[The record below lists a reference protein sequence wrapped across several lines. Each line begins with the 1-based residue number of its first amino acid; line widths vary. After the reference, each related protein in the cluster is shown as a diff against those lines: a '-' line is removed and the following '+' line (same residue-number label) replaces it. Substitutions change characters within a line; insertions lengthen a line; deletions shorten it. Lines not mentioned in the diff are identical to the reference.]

1 MSGTCLLTLFSL
13 LLRQCWLGQGPVV
26 DQKAADLQQ
35 PPAVHSDMLAA
46 AKLGAER
53 SPGTLNDRTV
63 LVRKGGSWKGVAWA
77 LE

>member
-1 MSGTCLLTLFSL
+1 M
-13 LLRQCWLGQGPVV
+13 V